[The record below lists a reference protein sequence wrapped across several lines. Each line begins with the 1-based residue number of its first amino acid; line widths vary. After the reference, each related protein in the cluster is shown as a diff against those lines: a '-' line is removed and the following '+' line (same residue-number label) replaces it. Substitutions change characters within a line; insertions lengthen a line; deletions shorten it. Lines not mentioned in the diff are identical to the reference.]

1 MLAIAQQKPDKY
13 KHCEQ
18 HFNNI
23 LKRETY
29 MPKALCIGELLID
42 FVSTTP
48 DVTLAEAPGFV
59 KAPGG
64 APANV
69 AVGLA
74 KLGIDAGF
82 IGKIGTDPFGVFLTE
97 TLQQNNVDTTY
108 LIAGET
114 SRTTLAFVATRSDG
128 MKDITFYRHP
138 GADIQL
144 SPDEIHTDYI
154 RSAELFHYGS
164 VSLSH
169 SPTREATLKAI
180 NCAKDAGAFISYDPN
195 LRLMLW
201 DNPDEAKHWIWEVMP
216 FADVVKISDEEW
228 EFITG
233 DVDLKQ
239 GIERILSLD
248 VKLLVVT
255 LGERGCYYTNGVT
268 HGSIDGIDVKVID
281 TLGAGDAF
289 VAAMLSKLM
298 HHHDLSD
305 MKKDQLNDIM
315 RYANAAGALA
325 TQKVG
330 VIPSLPTHAEIEH
343 FLSAVSPTAAEVS

>member
-1 MLAIAQQKPDKY
+1 
-13 KHCEQ
+13 
-18 HFNNI
+18 
-23 LKRETY
+23 

-74 KLGIDAGF
+74 KLGVDAGF
-82 IGKIGTDPFGVFLTE
+82 IGKVGADPFGDFLTE

-144 SPDEIHTDYI
+144 SPNEIDVDYI
-154 RSAELFHYGS
+154 HSAELFHYGS

-180 NCAKDAGAFISYDPN
+180 QCAKSAGAFISYDPN

-201 DNPDEAKHWIWEVMP
+201 DSADDAKHWIWEVMP
-216 FADVVKISDEEW
+216 YADVVKISEEEW
-228 EFITG
+228 EFVTG
-233 DVDLKQ
+233 DIELKQ
-239 GIERILSLD
+239 GIERILGLG

-255 LGERGCYYTNGVT
+255 LGERGCYYTNGNVE
-268 HGSIDGIDVKVID
+268 GSVDGFAVEVVD

-289 VAAMLSKLM
+289 VAAMLTQLMTHADIESLEKDKL
-298 HHHDLSD
+298 DA
-305 MKKDQLNDIM
+305 IM
-315 RYANAAGALA
+315 RYANVAGALA

-330 VIPSLPTHAEIEH
+330 VIPALPTHSEIER
-343 FLSAVSPTAAEVS
+343 FLL

>member
-1 MLAIAQQKPDKY
+1 
-13 KHCEQ
+13 
-18 HFNNI
+18 
-23 LKRETY
+23 

-82 IGKIGTDPFGVFLTE
+82 IGKVGTEPFGDFLRE
-97 TLQQNNVDTTY
+97 TLQQNDVDTTY
-108 LIAGET
+108 LIAGEGA
-114 SRTTLAFVATRSDG
+114 RTTLAFVATRSDG

-138 GADIQL
+138 GADIL
-144 SPDEIHTDYI
+144 LTPDEIDMDYI
-154 RSAELFHYGS
+154 QSAALFHYGS

-169 SPTREATLKAI
+169 SPTREATLEAI
-180 NCAKDAGAFISYDPN
+180 QCAKAAGAFISYDPN

-201 DNPDEAKHWIWEVMP
+201 DNANDAKHWIWEVMP
-216 FADVVKISDEEW
+216 YADVVKISEEEW

-233 DVDLKQ
+233 DSALAPGV
-239 GIERILSLD
+239 ERILELGIT
-248 VKLLVVT
+248 LLVVT
-255 LGERGCYYTNGVT
+255 LGEHGCYYTNGTAEGHVA
-268 HGSIDGIDVKVID
+268 GFRVDVVD

-289 VAAMLSKLM
+289 VAAMLSQLIR
-298 HHHDLSD
+298 HDSLRTLD
-305 MKKDQLNDIM
+305 TGALNEIM

-330 VIPSLPTHAEIEH
+330 VIPSLPTLAEIEQ
-343 FLSAVSPTAAEVS
+343 FL

>member
-1 MLAIAQQKPDKY
+1 
-13 KHCEQ
+13 
-18 HFNNI
+18 
-23 LKRETY
+23 

-74 KLGIDAGF
+74 KLGVDAGF
-82 IGKIGTDPFGVFLTE
+82 IGKVGADPFGDFLTD

-108 LIAGET
+108 LIAGDA

-144 SPDEIHTDYI
+144 SPDEIDADYI
-154 RSAELFHYGS
+154 QSAELFHYGS

-180 NCAKDAGAFISYDPN
+180 QCAKSAGAFISYDPN

-201 DNPDEAKHWIWEVMP
+201 DNADDAKHWIWEVMP
-216 FADVVKISDEEW
+216 YADVVKISEEEW
-228 EFITG
+228 EFVTG
-233 DVDLKQ
+233 DVELTS
-239 GIERILSLD
+239 GIEQILGLG

-255 LGERGCYYTNGVT
+255 LGERGCYYTNGSAEGSVDGFTVEVT
-268 HGSIDGIDVKVID
+268 D

-289 VAAMLSKLM
+289 VAAMLTQLIPHK
-298 HHHDLSD
+298 DLVSLE
-305 MKKDQLNDIM
+305 KDQVDAIM
-315 RYANAAGALA
+315 QYANAAGALA

-330 VIPSLPTHAEIEH
+330 VIPALPTHSDVEQ
-343 FLSAVSPTAAEVS
+343 FLLRQL

>member
-1 MLAIAQQKPDKY
+1 
-13 KHCEQ
+13 
-18 HFNNI
+18 
-23 LKRETY
+23 
-29 MPKALCIGELLID
+29 MPKAICIGELLID

-48 DVTLAEAPGFV
+48 DVTLADAPSFV

-74 KLGIDAGF
+74 KLGVDTGF
-82 IGKIGTDPFGVFLTE
+82 IGKVGSDPFGEFLTE

-108 LIAGET
+108 LIAGES

-144 SPDEIHTDYI
+144 SPNEIEEDYI
-154 RSAELFHYGS
+154 QSSEVFHYGS

-169 SPTREATLKAI
+169 SPSREATLKAI
-180 NCAKDAGAFISYDPN
+180 QCAKNAGAFISYDPN

-201 DNPDEAKHWIWEVMP
+201 DSADDAKHWIWEVMP
-216 FADVVKISDEEW
+216 YADVVKISEEEW
-228 EFITG
+228 EFVTG
-233 DVDLKQ
+233 DAELAS
-239 GIERILSLD
+239 GIERILGLG

-255 LGERGCYYTNGVT
+255 LGERGCYYTNGNAE
-268 HGSIDGIDVKVID
+268 GSVDGFATEVVD

-289 VAAMLSKLM
+289 VAAMLAQLMQFPDLASLTNDKL
-298 HHHDLSD
+298 D
-305 MKKDQLNDIM
+305 KIM

-330 VIPSLPTHAEIEH
+330 VIPSLPTHTEIEQ
-343 FLSAVSPTAAEVS
+343 FLVDA

>member
-1 MLAIAQQKPDKY
+1 
-13 KHCEQ
+13 
-18 HFNNI
+18 
-23 LKRETY
+23 
-29 MPKALCIGELLID
+29 MPKVLCIGELLID

-74 KLGIDAGF
+74 KLGMDAGF
-82 IGKIGTDPFGVFLTE
+82 IGKVGADAFGDFLRE
-97 TLQQNNVDTTY
+97 TLQQNSVNTDY
-108 LIAGET
+108 LISGEG

-144 SPDEIHTDYI
+144 SPNEINIDYVQ
-154 RSAELFHYGS
+154 SAELFHYGS

-169 SPTREATLKAI
+169 LPSREATLHAI
-180 NCAKDAGAFISYDPN
+180 QSARAGGARLSYDPN

-201 DNPDEAKHWIWEVMP
+201 DNATDAKRWIWQAMP
-216 FADVVKISDEEW
+216 YADVVKISEEEW
-228 EFITG
+228 EFVTG
-233 DVDLKQ
+233 DADLEQ
-239 GIERILSLD
+239 GIKRILGLG

-255 LGERGCYYTNGVT
+255 LGERGCYYTNGFAEGFV
-268 HGSIDGIDVKVID
+268 DGFIVNVVD

-289 VAAMLSKLM
+289 VAAMLTQLRQYM
-298 HHHDLSD
+298 DLTALE
-305 MKKDQLNDIM
+305 KDQLDPIM

-330 VIPSLPTHAEIEH
+330 VIPALPTPADIEG
-343 FLSAVSPTAAEVS
+343 FL

>member
-1 MLAIAQQKPDKY
+1 
-13 KHCEQ
+13 
-18 HFNNI
+18 
-23 LKRETY
+23 

-42 FVSTTP
+42 FVSATP
-48 DVTLAEAPGFV
+48 DVTLTEAPGFV

-74 KLGIDAGF
+74 KLGMDAGF
-82 IGKIGTDPFGVFLTE
+82 IGKVGADAFGDFLRE
-97 TLQQNNVDTTY
+97 TLQQNSVDTDY
-108 LIAGET
+108 LISDEG

-144 SPDEIHTDYI
+144 APDEINTDYI
-154 RSAELFHYGS
+154 QSADLFHYGS

-169 SPTREATLKAI
+169 SPSREATLHAIQAAKAG
-180 NCAKDAGAFISYDPN
+180 GALLSYDPN

-201 DNPDEAKHWIWEVMP
+201 DNANDAKHWIWEVMP
-216 FADVVKISDEEW
+216 YADVVKLSEEEW
-228 EFITG
+228 EFVTG
-233 DVDLKQ
+233 DAGLEH
-239 GIERILSLD
+239 GIDRILRRG
-248 VKLLVVT
+248 VKLIVVT
-255 LGERGCYYTNGVT
+255 LGERGCYYTNGITNGFV
-268 HGSIDGIDVKVID
+268 DGFSVDVVD

-289 VAAMLSKLM
+289 VAAMLTQLM
-298 HHHDLSD
+298 QHADLLALERVRLD
-305 MKKDQLNDIM
+305 EIM

-330 VIPSLPTHAEIEH
+330 VIPALPTPLDIEN
-343 FLSAVSPTAAEVS
+343 FL

>member
-1 MLAIAQQKPDKY
+1 
-13 KHCEQ
+13 
-18 HFNNI
+18 
-23 LKRETY
+23 

-74 KLGIDAGF
+74 KLGVDAGF
-82 IGKIGTDPFGVFLTE
+82 IGKVGADPFGDFLTE

-108 LIAGET
+108 LIAGEA

-144 SPDEIHTDYI
+144 SPDEVDADYI
-154 RSAELFHYGS
+154 QSAELFHYGS

-180 NCAKDAGAFISYDPN
+180 QSAKDAGTFISYDPN

-201 DNPDEAKHWIWEVMP
+201 DNADDAKYWIWEVMP
-216 FADVVKISDEEW
+216 HADVVKISEEEW

-233 DVDLKQ
+233 DVELAN
-239 GIERILSLD
+239 GIKRILGLG

-255 LGERGCYYTNGVT
+255 LGERGCYYTNGNADSYV
-268 HGSIDGIDVKVID
+268 DGFAVEVVD

-289 VAAMLSKLM
+289 VAAMLTQLM
-298 HHHDLSD
+298 THANLASLEN
-305 MKKDQLNDIM
+305 DQLDSIM

-330 VIPSLPTHAEIEH
+330 VIPALPTHWEIEQ
-343 FLSAVSPTAAEVS
+343 FLLR

>member
-1 MLAIAQQKPDKY
+1 
-13 KHCEQ
+13 
-18 HFNNI
+18 
-23 LKRETY
+23 

-74 KLGIDAGF
+74 KLGVDAGF
-82 IGKIGTDPFGVFLTE
+82 IGKVGADAFGDFLRE
-97 TLQQNNVDTTY
+97 VLEQNSVDTAY

-144 SPDEIHTDYI
+144 APDEINVGYI
-154 RSAELFHYGS
+154 QSAELFHYGS

-169 SPTREATLKAI
+169 SPSREATLHAIRSAKAG
-180 NCAKDAGAFISYDPN
+180 GARLSYDPN

-201 DNPDEAKHWIWEVMP
+201 DDAANAKRWIWEVMP
-216 FADVVKISDEEW
+216 YADVVKISDEEW
-228 EFITG
+228 EFVTG
-233 DVDLKQ
+233 DADFEQ
-239 GIERILSLD
+239 GIKRILGLG

-255 LGERGCYYTNGVT
+255 LGERGCYYTNGFA
-268 HGSIDGIDVKVID
+268 DGFVDGFTVDVID

-289 VAAMLSKLM
+289 VAAMLAQLRQYM
-298 HHHDLSD
+298 DLTALEQ
-305 MKKDQLNDIM
+305 KQLDPIM

-330 VIPSLPTHAEIEH
+330 VIPSLPTPSEIER
-343 FLSAVSPTAAEVS
+343 FLLGADQRTS

>member
-1 MLAIAQQKPDKY
+1 
-13 KHCEQ
+13 
-18 HFNNI
+18 
-23 LKRETY
+23 

-74 KLGIDAGF
+74 KLGVDAGF
-82 IGKIGTDPFGVFLTE
+82 IGKVGADPFGDFLTE

-144 SPDEIHTDYI
+144 SPDEIDIDYVQ
-154 RSAELFHYGS
+154 SAELFHYGS

-180 NCAKDAGAFISYDPN
+180 QCAKSAGAFISYDPN

-201 DNPDEAKHWIWEVMP
+201 DNADDAKHWIWEVMP
-216 FADVVKISDEEW
+216 YADVVKISEEEW

-233 DVDLKQ
+233 DIELAS
-239 GIERILSLD
+239 GIAQILRLG

-255 LGERGCYYTNGVT
+255 LGERGCYYTNGNV
-268 HGSIDGIDVKVID
+268 DGFVDGFAVEVVD

-289 VAAMLSKLM
+289 VAAMLTQLM
-298 HHHDLSD
+298 QHKDLMSLEN
-305 MKKDQLNDIM
+305 DQLDAIM

-325 TQKVG
+325 TRKVG
-330 VIPSLPTHAEIEH
+330 VIPALPTHSEIEQ
-343 FLSAVSPTAAEVS
+343 FLLRQL

>member
-1 MLAIAQQKPDKY
+1 
-13 KHCEQ
+13 
-18 HFNNI
+18 
-23 LKRETY
+23 

-74 KLGIDAGF
+74 KLGVDAGF
-82 IGKIGTDPFGVFLTE
+82 IGKVGADPFGDFLTE

-144 SPDEIHTDYI
+144 SPNEIDADYI

-180 NCAKDAGAFISYDPN
+180 QCAKSAGAFISYDPN

-201 DNPDEAKHWIWEVMP
+201 DSADDAKHWIWEVMP
-216 FADVVKISDEEW
+216 HADIVKISEEEW
-228 EFITG
+228 EFVTG
-233 DVDLKQ
+233 DIELEQ
-239 GIERILSLD
+239 GTERILGLG

-255 LGERGCYYTNGVT
+255 LGERGCYYTNGNVE
-268 HGSIDGIDVKVID
+268 GSVDGFAVEVVD

-289 VAAMLSKLM
+289 VAAMLTQLMTHADIESLEKDKL
-298 HHHDLSD
+298 DA
-305 MKKDQLNDIM
+305 IM

-330 VIPSLPTHAEIEH
+330 VIPALPTHSEIEQ
-343 FLSAVSPTAAEVS
+343 FLL

>member
-1 MLAIAQQKPDKY
+1 
-13 KHCEQ
+13 
-18 HFNNI
+18 
-23 LKRETY
+23 

-48 DVTLAEAPGFV
+48 DVTLAAAPGFV

-82 IGKIGTDPFGVFLTE
+82 IGKVGADAFGDFLRE
-97 TLQQNNVDTTY
+97 TLAQNRVNTDS
-108 LIAGET
+108 LIADAT
-114 SRTTLAFVATRSDG
+114 ARTTLAFVATRSDG

-144 SPDEIHTDYI
+144 SPDELDVDAIQ
-154 RSAELFHYGS
+154 SAALFHYGS

-169 SPTREATLKAI
+169 SPSREATLEAIKA
-180 NCAKDAGAFISYDPN
+180 AKTGGALLSYDAN

-201 DNPDEAKHWIWEVMP
+201 DDADDAKRWIWEVMP
-216 FADVVKISDEEW
+216 YADVVKISEEEW
-228 EFITG
+228 EFIMG
-233 DVDLKQ
+233 DVSFTTGAK
-239 GIERILSLD
+239 RILEQQGASL
-248 VKLLVVT
+248 VVVT
-255 LGERGCYYTNGVT
+255 LGEKGCYYTNGSAEGAV
-268 HGSIDGIDVKVID
+268 DGFAAKVVD

-289 VAAMLSKLM
+289 VAAMLFQLLQHENLHSL
-298 HHHDLSD
+298 DTS
-305 MKKDQLNDIM
+305 QLNAIM

-330 VIPSLPTHAEIEH
+330 VIPAL
-343 FLSAVSPTAAEVS
+343 PTAAEIEAFL

>member
-1 MLAIAQQKPDKY
+1 
-13 KHCEQ
+13 
-18 HFNNI
+18 
-23 LKRETY
+23 

-48 DVTLAEAPGFV
+48 DVTLADAQGFV

-74 KLGIDAGF
+74 KLGIEAGF
-82 IGKIGTDPFGVFLTE
+82 IGKVGADPFGDFLTE
-97 TLQQNNVDTTY
+97 TLQQINVDTEY
-108 LIAGET
+108 LIAGED

-128 MKDITFYRHP
+128 KKDITFYRHP

-144 SPDEIHTDYI
+144 SPDEIDIEYI
-154 RSAELFHYGS
+154 KSADLFHYGS

-169 SPTREATLKAI
+169 SPTRDATLTAI
-180 NCAKDAGAFISYDPN
+180 QAAKSGGAFISYDPN

-201 DNPDEAKHWIWEVMP
+201 DNPDDAKYWIWEVMP
-216 FADVVKISDEEW
+216 YADVVKISEEEW
-228 EFITG
+228 EFVTG
-233 DVDLKQ
+233 NLELAP
-239 GIERILSLD
+239 GIEQILELG

-255 LGERGCYYTNGVT
+255 LGEQGCYYTNGNA
-268 HGSIDGIDVKVID
+268 GGFIDGFAVEVVD

-298 HHHDLSD
+298 EHPNLPSLQ
-305 MKKDQLNDIM
+305 KDQLDTIM
-315 RYANAAGALA
+315 KYANAAGAIA

-330 VIPSLPTHAEIEH
+330 VIPSLPTHAEIVN
-343 FLSAVSPTAAEVS
+343 FLS

>member
-1 MLAIAQQKPDKY
+1 
-13 KHCEQ
+13 
-18 HFNNI
+18 
-23 LKRETY
+23 

-48 DVTLAEAPGFV
+48 DVTLAAAPGFV

-82 IGKIGTDPFGVFLTE
+82 IGKVGADAFGDFLRE
-97 TLQQNNVDTTY
+97 TLAQHRVNTDS
-108 LIAGET
+108 LIADAT
-114 SRTTLAFVATRSDG
+114 ARTTLAFVATRSDG

-144 SPDEIHTDYI
+144 SPDELDTDAI
-154 RSAELFHYGS
+154 QSAALFHYGS

-169 SPTREATLKAI
+169 SPSREATLEAIKA
-180 NCAKDAGAFISYDPN
+180 AKTGGALLSYDAN

-201 DNPDEAKHWIWEVMP
+201 DDADDAKRWIWEVMP
-216 FADVVKISDEEW
+216 YADVVKISEEEW
-228 EFITG
+228 EFIMG
-233 DVDLKQ
+233 DVSFATGAK
-239 GIERILSLD
+239 RILEQQGASL
-248 VKLLVVT
+248 VVVT
-255 LGERGCYYTNGVT
+255 LGEKGCYYTNGSAEGAV
-268 HGSIDGIDVKVID
+268 DGFAAKVVD

-289 VAAMLSKLM
+289 VAAMLSQLLQ
-298 HHHDLSD
+298 HENLHSLDTS
-305 MKKDQLNDIM
+305 QLNAIM

-330 VIPSLPTHAEIEH
+330 VIPAL
-343 FLSAVSPTAAEVS
+343 PTAAEIEAFL

>member
-1 MLAIAQQKPDKY
+1 
-13 KHCEQ
+13 
-18 HFNNI
+18 
-23 LKRETY
+23 
-29 MPKALCIGELLID
+29 MPKAICIGELLID

-48 DVTLAEAPGFV
+48 DVALAEAPGFV

-74 KLGIDAGF
+74 KLGVDAGF
-82 IGKIGTDPFGVFLTE
+82 IGKVGADAFGDFLRE
-97 TLQQNNVDTTY
+97 VLQQNSVDTAY

-144 SPDEIHTDYI
+144 APDEIDIGYVQ
-154 RSAELFHYGS
+154 SAELFHYGS

-169 SPTREATLKAI
+169 SPSREATLHAIRSAKAS
-180 NCAKDAGAFISYDPN
+180 GARLSYDPN

-201 DNPDEAKHWIWEVMP
+201 DDAANAKRWIWEVMP
-216 FADVVKISDEEW
+216 YADVVKISDEEW
-228 EFITG
+228 EFVTG
-233 DVDLKQ
+233 DADFEQ
-239 GIERILSLD
+239 GIERILGLG

-255 LGERGCYYTNGVT
+255 LGERGCYYTNGFANGFV
-268 HGSIDGIDVKVID
+268 DGFTVDVVD

-289 VAAMLSKLM
+289 VAAMLAQLRQYM
-298 HHHDLSD
+298 DLTALEQ
-305 MKKDQLNDIM
+305 KQLDPIM

-330 VIPSLPTHAEIEH
+330 VIPSLPTPSEIEN
-343 FLSAVSPTAAEVS
+343 FL

>member
-1 MLAIAQQKPDKY
+1 
-13 KHCEQ
+13 
-18 HFNNI
+18 
-23 LKRETY
+23 

-48 DVTLAEAPGFV
+48 DVSLAEAPGFV

-82 IGKIGTDPFGVFLTE
+82 IGKVGADAFGDFLRE
-97 TLQQNNVDTTY
+97 VLQENSVATTY
-108 LIAGET
+108 LIAGEA

-144 SPDEIHTDYI
+144 SPDEIDTGYVQ
-154 RSAELFHYGS
+154 SAELFHYGS

-169 SPTREATLKAI
+169 SPSREATLQAIQSAKAS
-180 NCAKDAGAFISYDPN
+180 GAMLSYDPN

-201 DNPDEAKHWIWEVMP
+201 DNPNDAKHWIWEVMP
-216 FADVVKISDEEW
+216 YADVVKISEEEW
-228 EFITG
+228 EFVTG
-233 DVDLKQ
+233 DVELAN
-239 GIERILSLD
+239 GIERILGLGA
-248 VKLLVVT
+248 KLLVVT
-255 LGERGCYYTNGVT
+255 LGERGCYYTNGT
-268 HGSIDGIDVKVID
+268 ADGYVNGFAVDVLD

-289 VAAMLSKLM
+289 VAAMLMQLM
-298 HHHDLSD
+298 KHEDIRALD
-305 MKKDQLNDIM
+305 APRLDAIM

-325 TQKVG
+325 TQKIG
-330 VIPSLPTHAEIEH
+330 VIPALPTPSEIEQ
-343 FLSAVSPTAAEVS
+343 FL

>member
-1 MLAIAQQKPDKY
+1 
-13 KHCEQ
+13 
-18 HFNNI
+18 
-23 LKRETY
+23 

-48 DVTLAEAPGFV
+48 DVTLAAAPGFV

-82 IGKIGTDPFGVFLTE
+82 IGKVGEDAFGDFLRE
-97 TLQQNNVDTTY
+97 TLAQNRVNTDS
-108 LIAGET
+108 LIADAT
-114 SRTTLAFVATRSDG
+114 ARTTLAFVATRSDG

-144 SPDEIHTDYI
+144 SPDELDTDAI
-154 RSAELFHYGS
+154 QSAALFHYGS

-169 SPTREATLKAI
+169 SPSREATLEAI
-180 NCAKDAGAFISYDPN
+180 QAAKTGGALLSYDAN

-201 DNPDEAKHWIWEVMP
+201 DDADDAKRWIWEVMP
-216 FADVVKISDEEW
+216 YADVVKISEEEW
-228 EFITG
+228 EFIMG
-233 DVDLKQ
+233 DVSFATGAK
-239 GIERILSLD
+239 RILEQQGASL
-248 VKLLVVT
+248 VVVT
-255 LGERGCYYTNGVT
+255 LGEKGCYYTNGSAEGAV
-268 HGSIDGIDVKVID
+268 DGFAAKVVD

-289 VAAMLSKLM
+289 VAAMLSQLLQ
-298 HHHDLSD
+298 HENLHSLDTS
-305 MKKDQLNDIM
+305 QLNAIM

-330 VIPSLPTHAEIEH
+330 VIPALPTAVEIEA
-343 FLSAVSPTAAEVS
+343 FL

>member
-1 MLAIAQQKPDKY
+1 
-13 KHCEQ
+13 
-18 HFNNI
+18 
-23 LKRETY
+23 

-74 KLGIDAGF
+74 KLGMDAGF
-82 IGKIGTDPFGVFLTE
+82 IGKVGADAFGDFLREVLQENSVNTD
-97 TLQQNNVDTTY
+97 Y

-144 SPDEIHTDYI
+144 APDEIDIGYI
-154 RSAELFHYGS
+154 QSAELFHYGS

-169 SPTREATLKAI
+169 SPSREATLHAIRSAKAG
-180 NCAKDAGAFISYDPN
+180 GARLSYDPN

-201 DNPDEAKHWIWEVMP
+201 DDAANAKRWIWEVMP
-216 FADVVKISDEEW
+216 YADVVKISDEEW
-228 EFITG
+228 EFVTG
-233 DVDLKQ
+233 DADFEQ
-239 GIERILSLD
+239 GIKRILGLG

-255 LGERGCYYTNGVT
+255 LGERGCYYTNGFA
-268 HGSIDGIDVKVID
+268 DGFVDGFTVGVVD

-289 VAAMLSKLM
+289 VAAMLAQLRQYM
-298 HHHDLSD
+298 DLTALEQ
-305 MKKDQLNDIM
+305 KQLDPIM

-325 TQKVG
+325 TQQVG
-330 VIPSLPTHAEIEH
+330 VIPSLPTPSEIER
-343 FLSAVSPTAAEVS
+343 FLLGADQNTS

>member
-1 MLAIAQQKPDKY
+1 
-13 KHCEQ
+13 
-18 HFNNI
+18 
-23 LKRETY
+23 

-48 DVTLAEAPGFV
+48 DVTLADAPGFV

-82 IGKIGTDPFGVFLTE
+82 IGKVGADAFGDFLRE
-97 TLQQNNVDTTY
+97 TLAQNRVNTDY
-108 LIAGET
+108 LIAGAT

-144 SPDEIHTDYI
+144 SPDELDADYI
-154 RSAELFHYGS
+154 QSAELFHYGS

-169 SPTREATLKAI
+169 SPSREATLAAIQAAKAG
-180 NCAKDAGAFISYDPN
+180 GAMLSYDAN

-201 DNPDEAKHWIWEVMP
+201 DDADAAKRWIWEVLP
-216 FADVVKISDEEW
+216 YADVVKISEEEW
-228 EFITG
+228 EFIMG
-233 DVDLKQ
+233 DVSFATGAK
-239 GIERILSLD
+239 RILEQGASL
-248 VKLLVVT
+248 VVVT
-255 LGERGCYYTNGVT
+255 LGEKGCYYTNGSAEGAV
-268 HGSIDGIDVKVID
+268 DGFAVNAVD

-289 VAAMLSKLM
+289 VAAMLSQLVP
-298 HHHDLSD
+298 HENLLSLGTS
-305 MKKDQLNDIM
+305 QLEMIM

-330 VIPSLPTHAEIEH
+330 VIPAL
-343 FLSAVSPTAAEVS
+343 PTAAEIEAFL

>member
-1 MLAIAQQKPDKY
+1 
-13 KHCEQ
+13 
-18 HFNNI
+18 
-23 LKRETY
+23 

-82 IGKIGTDPFGVFLTE
+82 IGKVGADPFGDFLTD
-97 TLQQNNVDTTY
+97 TLQQNSVDTTY
-108 LIAGET
+108 LIAGEA

-144 SPDEIHTDYI
+144 SPDEIDADYI
-154 RSAELFHYGS
+154 QSAELFHYGS

-180 NCAKDAGAFISYDPN
+180 QCAKDAGAFISYDPN

-201 DNPDEAKHWIWEVMP
+201 DNAEDAKHWIWEVMSY
-216 FADVVKISDEEW
+216 ADVVKISEEEW
-228 EFITG
+228 EFVTG
-233 DVDLKQ
+233 DVELKR
-239 GIERILSLD
+239 GIERILGLG
-248 VKLLVVT
+248 VKLVVVT
-255 LGERGCYYTNGVT
+255 LGERGCYYTNGNVE
-268 HGSIDGIDVKVID
+268 GYVDGFAVEVVD

-289 VAAMLSKLM
+289 VAAMLTQLM
-298 HHHDLSD
+298 MHANLASLE
-305 MKKDQLNDIM
+305 KDQFGSIM
-315 RYANAAGALA
+315 QYANAAGALA
-325 TQKVG
+325 TRKVG
-330 VIPSLPTHAEIEH
+330 VIPALPTHSDIEQ
-343 FLSAVSPTAAEVS
+343 FLLR

>member
-1 MLAIAQQKPDKY
+1 
-13 KHCEQ
+13 
-18 HFNNI
+18 
-23 LKRETY
+23 

-42 FVSTTP
+42 FVSTIP
-48 DVTLAEAPGFV
+48 DVSLAEAPGFV

-82 IGKIGTDPFGVFLTE
+82 IGKVGADPFGDFLTE
-97 TLQQNNVDTTY
+97 TLQQNSVDTKY
-108 LIAGET
+108 LIAGMA

-144 SPDEIHTDYI
+144 TPEEIDADYI
-154 RSAELFHYGS
+154 QSAELFHYGS

-180 NCAKDAGAFISYDPN
+180 KSAKDAGAFISYDPN

-201 DNPDEAKHWIWEVMP
+201 DNAEDAKHWIWEVTHY
-216 FADVVKISDEEW
+216 ADVVKISEEEW

-233 DVDLKQ
+233 DVELAT
-239 GIERILSLD
+239 GIERILGLD

-255 LGERGCYYTNGVT
+255 LGEQGCYYTNGKV
-268 HGSIDGIDVKVID
+268 DGYVDGYSVDVVD

-289 VAAMLSKLM
+289 VAAMLSKLIR
-298 HHHDLSD
+298 HTELSTLTNNE
-305 MKKDQLNDIM
+305 LNHIM
-315 RYANAAGALA
+315 QYANAAGALA

-330 VIPSLPTHAEIEH
+330 VIPSLPTHLEIEQ
-343 FLSAVSPTAAEVS
+343 LLQQNKQPK

>member
-1 MLAIAQQKPDKY
+1 
-13 KHCEQ
+13 
-18 HFNNI
+18 
-23 LKRETY
+23 

-82 IGKIGTDPFGVFLTE
+82 IGKVGADAFGDFLRE
-97 TLQQNNVDTTY
+97 TLQQNNVDTAY
-108 LIAGET
+108 LIAGDT

-144 SPDEIHTDYI
+144 SPDEIDTDYI
-154 RSAELFHYGS
+154 QSAELFHYGS

-169 SPTREATLKAI
+169 SPTREATLAAIQAAKAG
-180 NCAKDAGAFISYDPN
+180 GARLSYDPN

-201 DNPDEAKHWIWEVMP
+201 DNASDAKRWIWEVMP
-216 FADVVKISDEEW
+216 DADVVKISKEEW
-228 EFITG
+228 EFVTG
-233 DVDLKQ
+233 DADFAYGIKQILDL
-239 GIERILSLD
+239 G
-248 VKLLVVT
+248 VKLLVIT
-255 LGERGCYYTNGVT
+255 LGERGCYYTNGNAEGFV
-268 HGSIDGIDVKVID
+268 DGFVVNVVD

-289 VAAMLSKLM
+289 VAAMLTQLM
-298 HHHDLSD
+298 PHADLTSLEKVRLD
-305 MKKDQLNDIM
+305 AIM

-330 VIPSLPTHAEIEH
+330 VIPSLPTPTEIEN
-343 FLSAVSPTAAEVS
+343 FL

>member
-1 MLAIAQQKPDKY
+1 
-13 KHCEQ
+13 
-18 HFNNI
+18 
-23 LKRETY
+23 

-48 DVTLAEAPGFV
+48 DVTLAAAPGFV

-82 IGKIGTDPFGVFLTE
+82 IGKVGADAFGDFLRE
-97 TLQQNNVDTTY
+97 TLAQNRVNTDS
-108 LIAGET
+108 LIADVT
-114 SRTTLAFVATRSDG
+114 ARTTLAFVATRSDG

-144 SPDEIHTDYI
+144 SPDELDTDAI
-154 RSAELFHYGS
+154 QSAALFHYGS

-169 SPTREATLKAI
+169 SPSREATLEAIKA
-180 NCAKDAGAFISYDPN
+180 AKTGGALLSYDAN

-201 DNPDEAKHWIWEVMP
+201 DDADDAKRWIWEVMP
-216 FADVVKISDEEW
+216 YADVVKISEEEW
-228 EFITG
+228 EFIMG
-233 DVDLKQ
+233 DVSFATGAK
-239 GIERILSLD
+239 RILEQQGASL
-248 VKLLVVT
+248 VVVT
-255 LGERGCYYTNGVT
+255 LGKKGCYYTNGSAEGAV
-268 HGSIDGIDVKVID
+268 DGFAAKVVD

-289 VAAMLSKLM
+289 VAAMLSQLLQ
-298 HHHDLSD
+298 HENLHSLDTS
-305 MKKDQLNDIM
+305 QLNAIM

-330 VIPSLPTHAEIEH
+330 VIPAL
-343 FLSAVSPTAAEVS
+343 PTAAEIEAFL

>member
-1 MLAIAQQKPDKY
+1 
-13 KHCEQ
+13 
-18 HFNNI
+18 
-23 LKRETY
+23 

-48 DVTLAEAPGFV
+48 DVSLAEAPGFV

-74 KLGIDAGF
+74 KLGVDAGF
-82 IGKIGTDPFGVFLTE
+82 IGKVGADPFGDFLTE
-97 TLQQNNVDTTY
+97 TLQRNNVDTTY
-108 LIAGET
+108 LIAGEA

-144 SPDEIHTDYI
+144 SPDEIDTDYI
-154 RSAELFHYGS
+154 QSAELFHYGS

-180 NCAKDAGAFISYDPN
+180 QSAKSAGAFISYDPN

-201 DNPDEAKHWIWEVMP
+201 DNADDAKHWIWEVMP
-216 FADVVKISDEEW
+216 YADVVKISEEEW
-228 EFITG
+228 EFVTG
-233 DVDLKQ
+233 DVELVG
-239 GIERILSLD
+239 GIEQILELG

-255 LGERGCYYTNGVT
+255 LGERGCYYTNGSAE
-268 HGSIDGIDVKVID
+268 GSVDGFTVEVVD

-289 VAAMLSKLM
+289 VAAMLTQLM
-298 HHHDLSD
+298 QHKDLVSLE
-305 MKKDQLNDIM
+305 KDQLDAIM

-325 TQKVG
+325 TQKIG
-330 VIPSLPTHAEIEH
+330 VIPALPTHSDVEQ
-343 FLSAVSPTAAEVS
+343 FLLRHL

>member
-1 MLAIAQQKPDKY
+1 
-13 KHCEQ
+13 
-18 HFNNI
+18 
-23 LKRETY
+23 

-74 KLGIDAGF
+74 KLGVDAGF
-82 IGKIGTDPFGVFLTE
+82 IGKVGADPFGDFLTE
-97 TLQQNNVDTTY
+97 TLQWNNVDTTY
-108 LIAGET
+108 LIAGDA

-144 SPDEIHTDYI
+144 SPDEVDAGYI
-154 RSAELFHYGS
+154 QSAELFHYGS

-180 NCAKDAGAFISYDPN
+180 QSAKDAGAFISYDPN

-201 DNPDEAKHWIWEVMP
+201 DNADDAKYWIWEVMP
-216 FADVVKISDEEW
+216 YADVVKISEEEW

-233 DVDLKQ
+233 DVELAN
-239 GIERILSLD
+239 GIKRILGLD

-255 LGERGCYYTNGVT
+255 LGERGCYYTNGNA
-268 HGSIDGIDVKVID
+268 DGYVDGFAVEVVD

-289 VAAMLSKLM
+289 VAAMLTQLM
-298 HHHDLSD
+298 THANLLSLEN
-305 MKKDQLNDIM
+305 DQLDSIM

-330 VIPSLPTHAEIEH
+330 VIPALPTHSEIEQ
-343 FLSAVSPTAAEVS
+343 FLL

>member
-1 MLAIAQQKPDKY
+1 
-13 KHCEQ
+13 
-18 HFNNI
+18 
-23 LKRETY
+23 

-42 FVSTTP
+42 FVSTTS

-59 KAPGG
+59 KVPGG

-82 IGKIGTDPFGVFLTE
+82 IGKVGADAFGDFLRE
-97 TLQQNNVDTTY
+97 VLQQNSVDTAY

-144 SPDEIHTDYI
+144 FSDEIDTDYVQ
-154 RSAELFHYGS
+154 SAELFHYGS

-169 SPTREATLKAI
+169 SPSREATLHAIQSAKAG
-180 NCAKDAGAFISYDPN
+180 GARLSYDPN

-201 DNPDEAKHWIWEVMP
+201 DNARDAKRWIWKVMP
-216 FADVVKISDEEW
+216 YADVVKISEEEW
-228 EFITG
+228 EFVTG
-233 DVDLKQ
+233 DADLAH
-239 GIERILSLD
+239 GIERILELG
-248 VKLLVVT
+248 VELLVIT
-255 LGERGCYYTNGVT
+255 LGERGCYYTNGT
-268 HGSIDGIDVKVID
+268 ADGFVDGFMVDVVD

-289 VAAMLSKLM
+289 VAAMLSQLM
-298 HHHDLSD
+298 QHTDLTSLEKVRLD
-305 MKKDQLNDIM
+305 AIM

-330 VIPSLPTHAEIEH
+330 VIPSLPTSSEIED
-343 FLSAVSPTAAEVS
+343 FL

>member
-1 MLAIAQQKPDKY
+1 
-13 KHCEQ
+13 
-18 HFNNI
+18 
-23 LKRETY
+23 

-82 IGKIGTDPFGVFLTE
+82 IGKVGADAFGNFLSD
-97 TLQQNNVDTTY
+97 TLQQNSVDTAY

-144 SPDEIHTDYI
+144 SPDEIDTGYI
-154 RSAELFHYGS
+154 QSAELFHYGS

-169 SPTREATLKAI
+169 SPSREATLHAIQSAKAS
-180 NCAKDAGAFISYDPN
+180 GAMLSYDPN

-201 DNPDEAKHWIWEVMP
+201 DNADDAKHWIWEVMP
-216 FADVVKISDEEW
+216 YADVVKISEEEW
-228 EFITG
+228 EFVTG
-233 DVDLKQ
+233 DAELTG
-239 GIERILSLD
+239 GIERILGLG
-248 VKLLVVT
+248 VTLLVVT
-255 LGERGCYYTNGVT
+255 LGERGCYYTNG
-268 HGSIDGIDVKVID
+268 IADGYVDGFAVDVVD

-289 VAAMLSKLM
+289 VAAMLMQLM
-298 HHHDLSD
+298 QHGDLQSLD
-305 MKKDQLNDIM
+305 PSLLEAIM

-330 VIPSLPTHAEIEH
+330 VIPALPTPSEIEL
-343 FLSAVSPTAAEVS
+343 FL

>member
-1 MLAIAQQKPDKY
+1 
-13 KHCEQ
+13 
-18 HFNNI
+18 
-23 LKRETY
+23 

-74 KLGIDAGF
+74 KLGVDAGF
-82 IGKIGTDPFGVFLTE
+82 IGKVGADAFGDFLREVLRENSVNTD
-97 TLQQNNVDTTY
+97 Y
-108 LIAGET
+108 LISGEG

-144 SPDEIHTDYI
+144 TADEIDIGYVH
-154 RSAELFHYGS
+154 SAELFHYGS

-169 SPTREATLKAI
+169 SPSREATLHAI
-180 NCAKDAGAFISYDPN
+180 RSARAGRARLSYDPN

-201 DNPDEAKHWIWEVMP
+201 DNPADAKRWIWEAMP
-216 FADVVKISDEEW
+216 YADVVKISDEEW

-233 DVDLKQ
+233 DADLEQ
-239 GIERILSLD
+239 GIQRILGLG

-255 LGERGCYYTNGVT
+255 LGERGCYYTNGFA
-268 HGSIDGIDVKVID
+268 DGFVDGFIVDVVD

-289 VAAMLSKLM
+289 VAAMLTQLRQYM
-298 HHHDLSD
+298 DLTALE
-305 MKKDQLNDIM
+305 KKQLDPIM

-330 VIPSLPTHAEIEH
+330 VIPSLPTRSEIES
-343 FLSAVSPTAAEVS
+343 FL

>member
-1 MLAIAQQKPDKY
+1 
-13 KHCEQ
+13 
-18 HFNNI
+18 
-23 LKRETY
+23 

-74 KLGIDAGF
+74 KLDIDAGF
-82 IGKIGTDPFGVFLTE
+82 IGKVGGDPFGDFLTE
-97 TLQQNNVDTTY
+97 TLQKNHVDTTY

-144 SPDEIHTDYI
+144 SPDEIDEDYI
-154 RSAELFHYGS
+154 KSADLFHYGS

-180 NCAKDAGAFISYDPN
+180 QTAKNTGSFLSYDPN

-201 DNPDEAKHWIWEVMP
+201 DNAEDAKHWIWEVMP
-216 FADVVKISDEEW
+216 YADVVKISEEEW

-233 DVDLKQ
+233 DTKLAT
-239 GIERILSLD
+239 GIERILRLG

-255 LGERGCYYTNGVT
+255 LGERGCYYTNGNV
-268 HGSIDGIDVKVID
+268 DGYVDGYAVEVVD

-289 VAAMLSKLM
+289 VAAMLSQLMKHTELSKLTN
-298 HHHDLSD
+298 DELD
-305 MKKDQLNDIM
+305 DIM

-330 VIPSLPTHAEIEH
+330 VIPALPTHADIVQ
-343 FLSAVSPTAAEVS
+343 FL

>member
-1 MLAIAQQKPDKY
+1 
-13 KHCEQ
+13 
-18 HFNNI
+18 
-23 LKRETY
+23 

-48 DVTLAEAPGFV
+48 DVTLADAQGFV

-74 KLGIDAGF
+74 KLGIEAGF
-82 IGKIGTDPFGVFLTE
+82 IGKVGADPFGDFLTE
-97 TLQQNNVDTTY
+97 TLQQTNVDTEY
-108 LIAGET
+108 LIAGED

-144 SPDEIHTDYI
+144 SPDEIDIEYI
-154 RSAELFHYGS
+154 KSADLFHYGS

-169 SPTREATLKAI
+169 SPTREATLTAI
-180 NCAKDAGAFISYDPN
+180 QAAKSEGTFISYDPN

-201 DNPDEAKHWIWEVMP
+201 DNADDAKYWIWEVMP
-216 FADVVKISDEEW
+216 YADVVKISEEEW
-228 EFITG
+228 EFVTG
-233 DVDLKQ
+233 DVELSP
-239 GIERILSLD
+239 GVERILKLG

-255 LGERGCYYTNGVT
+255 LGERGCYYTNGNAE
-268 HGSIDGIDVKVID
+268 GFIDGFSVEVVD

-289 VAAMLSKLM
+289 NAAMLSKLM
-298 HHHDLSD
+298 KHTNLPSLQ
-305 MKKDQLNDIM
+305 KDQLDTIM
-315 RYANAAGALA
+315 QYANAAGAIA

-330 VIPSLPTHAEIEH
+330 VIPSLPTHAEILN
-343 FLSAVSPTAAEVS
+343 FLK

>member
-1 MLAIAQQKPDKY
+1 
-13 KHCEQ
+13 
-18 HFNNI
+18 
-23 LKRETY
+23 

-74 KLGIDAGF
+74 KLGMDAGF
-82 IGKIGTDPFGVFLTE
+82 IGKVGADAFGDFLRE
-97 TLQQNNVDTTY
+97 TLQQNSVDTDY
-108 LIAGET
+108 LISDEG

-144 SPDEIHTDYI
+144 APDEINTDYI
-154 RSAELFHYGS
+154 QSADLFHYGS

-169 SPTREATLKAI
+169 SPSREATLHAIEAAKAG
-180 NCAKDAGAFISYDPN
+180 GALLSYDPN

-201 DNPDEAKHWIWEVMP
+201 DNANDAKHWIWEVMP
-216 FADVVKISDEEW
+216 YADVVKLSEEEW
-228 EFITG
+228 EFVTG
-233 DVDLKQ
+233 DAGLEH
-239 GIERILSLD
+239 GIDRILRRG
-248 VKLLVVT
+248 VKLIVVT
-255 LGERGCYYTNGVT
+255 LGERGCYYTNGITNGFV
-268 HGSIDGIDVKVID
+268 DGFSVDVVD
-281 TLGAGDAF
+281 PLGAGDAF
-289 VAAMLSKLM
+289 VAAMLTQLM
-298 HHHDLSD
+298 QHADLLALERVRLD
-305 MKKDQLNDIM
+305 EIM

-330 VIPSLPTHAEIEH
+330 VIPALPTPPDIEH
-343 FLSAVSPTAAEVS
+343 FL

>member
-1 MLAIAQQKPDKY
+1 
-13 KHCEQ
+13 
-18 HFNNI
+18 
-23 LKRETY
+23 

-82 IGKIGTDPFGVFLTE
+82 IGKVGADAFGNFLSD
-97 TLQQNNVDTTY
+97 TLQQNSVDTAY

-144 SPDEIHTDYI
+144 SPDEIDTSYI
-154 RSAELFHYGS
+154 QSAELFHYGS

-169 SPTREATLKAI
+169 SPSREATLHAIQSAKAS
-180 NCAKDAGAFISYDPN
+180 GAMLSYDPN

-201 DNPDEAKHWIWEVMP
+201 DNADDAKHWIWEVMP
-216 FADVVKISDEEW
+216 YADVVKISEEEW
-228 EFITG
+228 EFVTG
-233 DVDLKQ
+233 DTKLTG
-239 GIERILSLD
+239 GIERILGLG
-248 VKLLVVT
+248 VTLLVVT
-255 LGERGCYYTNGVT
+255 LGERGCYYTNG
-268 HGSIDGIDVKVID
+268 IADGYVDGFAVDVVD

-289 VAAMLSKLM
+289 VAAMLMQLM
-298 HHHDLSD
+298 KHENLQSLDTSL
-305 MKKDQLNDIM
+305 LEAIM

-330 VIPSLPTHAEIEH
+330 VIPALPTLPEIEL
-343 FLSAVSPTAAEVS
+343 FL

>member
-1 MLAIAQQKPDKY
+1 
-13 KHCEQ
+13 
-18 HFNNI
+18 
-23 LKRETY
+23 

-48 DVTLAEAPGFV
+48 DVTLAAAPGFV

-74 KLGIDAGF
+74 KLGIDVGF
-82 IGKIGTDPFGVFLTE
+82 IGKVGADAFGDFLRE
-97 TLQQNNVDTTY
+97 TLAQHRVNTDS
-108 LIAGET
+108 LIADAT
-114 SRTTLAFVATRSDG
+114 ARTTLAFVATRSDG

-144 SPDEIHTDYI
+144 SPDELDTDAI
-154 RSAELFHYGS
+154 QSAALFHYGS

-169 SPTREATLKAI
+169 SPSREATLEAIKA
-180 NCAKDAGAFISYDPN
+180 AKTGGALLSYDAN

-201 DNPDEAKHWIWEVMP
+201 DDADDAKRWIWEVMP
-216 FADVVKISDEEW
+216 YADVVKISEEEW
-228 EFITG
+228 EFIMG
-233 DVDLKQ
+233 DVSFATGAK
-239 GIERILSLD
+239 RILEQQGASL
-248 VKLLVVT
+248 VVVT
-255 LGERGCYYTNGVT
+255 LGEKGCYYTNGSAEGAV
-268 HGSIDGIDVKVID
+268 DGYAAKVVD

-289 VAAMLSKLM
+289 VAAMLSQLLQ
-298 HHHDLSD
+298 HENLHSLDTS
-305 MKKDQLNDIM
+305 QLNAIM

-330 VIPSLPTHAEIEH
+330 VIPAL
-343 FLSAVSPTAAEVS
+343 PTAAEIEAFL